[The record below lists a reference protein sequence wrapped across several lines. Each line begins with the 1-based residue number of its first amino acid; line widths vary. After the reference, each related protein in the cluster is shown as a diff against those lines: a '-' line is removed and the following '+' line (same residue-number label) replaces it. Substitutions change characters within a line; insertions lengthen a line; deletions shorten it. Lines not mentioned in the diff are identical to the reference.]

1 MAQQAQGQIQQPN
14 NLGPDF
20 TPARAHP
27 YARTDLV
34 AQYAANPQAGRPPLL
49 PPAHFTTPKELYR
62 VRRTVAAQPP
72 QLMVHDIE
80 MLLARDD
87 NRRFTHQ
94 VLVDLGALCNQ
105 EPLCPDHGVE
115 MYKYL
120 PNVDNQPPKYEANE
134 SCTRHRGHRI
144 VYR

>member
-1 MAQQAQGQIQQPN
+1 MEW
-14 NLGPDF
+14 
-20 TPARAHP
+20 RAFVL
-27 YARTDLV
+27 LV
-34 AQYAANPQAGRPPLL
+34 WTGAPCRGLVYIYGASLL